1 MNPSQ
6 VDVVAFQL
14 LGEKRRRSREE
25 MTNQSEERSEKYTSE
40 WVSEW
45 VGILEFQN
53 RSIEEPGD
61 QHLELTSIFH
71 YKGALLW
78 VGNGSHVSPIIMPE

>member
-40 WVSEW
+40 
-45 VGILEFQN
+45 
-53 RSIEEPGD
+53 
-61 QHLELTSIFH
+61 
-71 YKGALLW
+71 
-78 VGNGSHVSPIIMPE
+78 